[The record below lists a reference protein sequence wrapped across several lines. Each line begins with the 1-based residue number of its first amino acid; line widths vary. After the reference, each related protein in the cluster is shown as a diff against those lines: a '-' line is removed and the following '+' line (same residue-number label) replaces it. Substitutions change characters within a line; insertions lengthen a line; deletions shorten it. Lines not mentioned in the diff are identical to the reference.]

1 MIKLEHEVFASPEQ
15 LIFIIEGM
23 RNPLHSWHKSDSE
36 RCEDKENCDGCTRK
50 EECDNHYISKKEL
63 VLGPNDVNL
72 MKKLA
77 KAGTDHR
84 KFMRMMP
91 VYVRITAPLYWWK
104 EFDTYKV
111 GTVANSCS
119 TMHKIQEKKFTIED
133 FSCEHLNRIGTFTL
147 WETIDSLNIA
157 RNLYL
162 EGGEYKGEYYKAK
175 DKQVWWQMIQLLPSS
190 YNQTRNVM
198 LNYEVLANFYHS
210 RKNHKLDEWR
220 YFCKWIEEKVPYSWL
235 ITEIGKEEHEFIADN
250 GVYVK
255 C

>member
-1 MIKLEHEVFASPEQ
+1 MIKLEHEVFTSPEQ
-15 LIFIIEGM
+15 LIFVIEGM
-23 RNPLHSWHKSDSE
+23 RNPLNSWHKSDSE
-36 RCEDKENCDGCTRK
+36 RCEDKDNCDACLRK
-50 EECDNHYISKKEL
+50 IECDNHFISKKEL

-104 EFDTYKV
+104 EFDTHKV

-119 TMHKIQEKKFTIED
+119 TMHKIADKEFTLAD
-133 FSCEHLNRIGTFTL
+133 FSIEHLDDDRSGAVSNAEWLEYLIHHLNMDRRRFI
-147 WETIDSLNIA
+147 ET
-157 RNLYL
+157 
-162 EGGEYKGEYYKAK
+162 K
-175 DKQVWWQMIQLLPSS
+175 DKKYWWQMIQLLPSS

-198 LNYEVLANFYHS
+198 LNYEVLANIYHS

-220 YFCKWIEEKVPYSWL
+220 DFCKWIEEKVPYYWL
-235 ITEIGKEEHEFIADN
+235 ITEIDKEGYKIIADN

>member
-1 MIKLEHEVFASPEQ
+1 MSIKIEHEVFASPEQ

-23 RNPLHSWHKSDSE
+23 RNPMNSWDKSDSE
-36 RCEDKENCDGCTRK
+36 RCEDKDNCDGCTRK

-63 VLGPNDVNL
+63 VLGPNDINL
-72 MKKLA
+72 MRKLA
-77 KAGTDHR
+77 NAGTDHR

-133 FSCEHLNRIGTFTL
+133 FSCEHLENSWIANL
-147 WETIDSLNIA
+147 KETIKLLNEA
-157 RNLYL
+157 SGAYNWCNTD
-162 EGGEYKGEYYKAK
+162 AK
-175 DKQVWWQMIQLLPSS
+175 KEWWWQMIQLLPSS

-198 LNYEVLANFYHS
+198 LNYEVLANIYHS
-210 RKNHKLDEWR
+210 RNNHKLDEWR
-220 YFCKWIEEKVPYSWL
+220 DFSKWIEEKVPYSWL
-235 ITEIGKEEHEFIADN
+235 ITGEDKE
-250 GVYVK
+250 
-255 C
+255 

>member
-1 MIKLEHEVFASPEQ
+1 MIKLEHSVFASSEQ
-15 LIFIIEGM
+15 LIFIIEEM
-23 RNPLHSWHKSDSE
+23 RNPMNSWDKSDSE
-36 RCEDKENCDGCTRK
+36 RCEDKESCDGCLRK
-50 EECDNHYISKKEL
+50 IECDNHFISKKEL
-63 VLGPNDVNL
+63 VLGTNDVNL

-84 KFMRMMP
+84 KFMRMMT

-119 TMHKIQEKKFTIED
+119 TMHKIAEKEFTLED
-133 FSCEHLNRIGTFTL
+133 FSCEHLENSWL
-147 WETIDSLNIA
+147 ANLKETIKLLNEA
-157 RNLYL
+157 RGAYNWCNTD
-162 EGGEYKGEYYKAK
+162 AK
-175 DKQVWWQMIQLLPSS
+175 KEWWWQMIQMLPSS

-198 LNYEVLANFYHS
+198 LNYEVLANIYHS

-220 YFCKWIEEKVPYSWL
+220 DFCKWIEEKVPYSWL
-235 ITEIGKEEHEFIADN
+235 ITDIDKEEHEFIADN

>member
-1 MIKLEHEVFASPEQ
+1 MIKLENPVFASPEQ

-23 RNPLHSWHKSDSE
+23 RNPMNSWDKSDSE
-36 RCEDKENCDGCTRK
+36 RCEDKDNCDGCLRK
-50 EECDNHYISKKEL
+50 IECDNHYISKKEL

-133 FSCEHLNRIGTFTL
+133 FSCEHLENSWL
-147 WETIDSLNIA
+147 ANLKETIKLLNEA
-157 RNLYL
+157 RGAYNWCNTD
-162 EGGEYKGEYYKAK
+162 AK
-175 DKQVWWQMIQLLPSS
+175 KEWWWQMIQLLPSS

-198 LNYEVLANFYHS
+198 MNYEVLANIYHS

-235 ITEIGKEEHEFIADN
+235 ITEIGK
-250 GVYVK
+250 
-255 C
+255 

>member
-23 RNPLHSWHKSDSE
+23 RNPMNSWDKSDSE
-36 RCEDKENCDGCTRK
+36 RCEDKEYCDGCTRK

-72 MKKLA
+72 MRKLA
-77 KAGTDHR
+77 NAGTDHR

-162 EGGEYKGEYYKAK
+162 EGGEYKGEYYEPK

-198 LNYEVLANFYHS
+198 LNYEVLANIYHS
-210 RKNHKLDEWR
+210 RNNHKLDEWR
-220 YFCKWIEEKVPYSWL
+220 NFCKWIEEKVPYSWL
-235 ITEIGKEEHEFIADN
+235 ITDIE
-250 GVYVK
+250 
-255 C
+255 